1 MSKRQ
6 EVVNAREVQDQHKN
20 EIERLKSQILE
31 RQTENT
37 FLERY
42 LSNRILLQRVNSFHL
57 ALINAASQH
66 VLPRSRN
73 FLANRVFRLRKKQ
86 ILKQYF
92 YGNLFFYSFI
102 MKFVLQSRNTL
113 ISSNGVFRIN
123 NLQPDQLFL
132 LF

>member
-102 MKFVLQSRNTL
+102 MKFV
-113 ISSNGVFRIN
+113 
-123 NLQPDQLFL
+123 
-132 LF
+132 